1 MLDGVNQMTENCKT
15 KLKTFNGYLVLNM
28 KNGKMRVCK
37 KMMNSSTVGSEV
49 VVKFKLNVHAPET
62 QMTEIT
68 GNITLP
74 EVKMSELLFEELV

>member
-1 MLDGVNQMTENCKT
+1 MADE
-15 KLKTFNGYLVLNM
+15 LKTFNGYLVLNM

-37 KMMNSSTVGSEV
+37 NMMNSSSVGSEV

-62 QMTEIT
+62 QMTEII

-74 EVKMSELLFEELV
+74 EVKMSELLFEELSGDKQ